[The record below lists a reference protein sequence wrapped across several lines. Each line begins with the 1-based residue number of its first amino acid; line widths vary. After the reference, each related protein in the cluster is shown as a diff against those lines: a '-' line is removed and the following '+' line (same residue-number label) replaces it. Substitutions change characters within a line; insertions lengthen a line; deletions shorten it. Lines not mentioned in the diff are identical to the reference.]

1 MIYTQNSLRISSG
14 RGISEH
20 VPGARPEDGAVR
32 ASGGRLNF
40 KTRRPTGINPK
51 KLRVITS
58 KERTDASDGLANY
71 PSRIEGVA
79 RRPNG
84 KFDGKF
90 YRNREREQ
98 KLHIGTWNVT
108 SLTGKEPE
116 LVDEAIRYRLDI
128 VGVSSTKRKCNR
140 TLILNK
146 RWQLFYSGVDPAL
159 HAQAGVGI
167 LTNPRLAERVG
178 E

>member
-1 MIYTQNSLRISSG
+1 MYTQNSLRTSPG
-14 RGISEH
+14 CGI
-20 VPGARPEDGAVR
+20 PGHALGAKPGDGAIR
-32 ASGGRLNF
+32 ASGDRMNF
-40 KTRRPTGINPK
+40 KTRRPTGTNPN

-58 KERTDASDGLANY
+58 KERTDASDGSANY
-71 PSRIEGVA
+71 SSKIEGVT
-79 RRPNG
+79 RHLSG
-84 KFDGKF
+84 KFDRKC

-108 SLTGKEPE
+108 SLTGKEAE

-128 VGVSSTKRKCNR
+128 IEVSSTKRKGTE
-140 TLILNK
+140 TLILKK

-167 LTNPRLAERVG
+167 LTNPRLAERVV